1 MCTSNITK
9 DSPHQPWS
17 PLYDVLHCCR
27 RCFVPSQCLVYGI
40 AATLSCI
47 SWVEERDEMML
58 AFSMFIHNIV
68 LEAMALER
76 TSFSMSSLRFLNV
89 SVKAL
94 WGPVWVFP
102 SWLWDKL
109 VIIWIYKVFIDDRVL
124 VISGWHFWPNTSV
137 VCLSCLTISAT
148 LVLNVLHSMV
158 PAAPVHF
165 SSLPLSL
172 VKGSPYSFCLNWNC
186 VSS

>member
-27 RCFVPSQCLVYGI
+27 RCFVPSPCLVYGI

-58 AFSMFIHNIV
+58 AFSMFIHNVV
-68 LEAMALER
+68 LEGMALER
-76 TSFSMSSLRFLNV
+76 ASFSMSSLRFLNV

-94 WGPVWVFP
+94 SGPVWVFP

-124 VISGWHFWPNTSV
+124 LISGWYFWSNTSAG
-137 VCLSCLTISAT
+137 LSFLSNHLC
-148 LVLNVLHSMV
+148 
-158 PAAPVHF
+158 HF
-165 SSLPLSL
+165 SIKCSPLH
-172 VKGSPYSFCLNWNC
+172 GSCCPCALFFSSSFLG
-186 VSS
+186 